1 MSRNPRRPSLAALWA
16 LLMLVVGTLGVQ
28 GSNAFAAIGLP
39 VLAIARVVELPQ
51 SIADNDLLAG
61 YVMAFF
67 IWGGSFLVWCWA
79 AYGALSLLARRGR
92 RGAITR
98 TQDGGRVDGVLAPL
112 GIPVVLVL
120 IAVGL
125 VQLRV
130 TGRNLLP
137 GRHRP
142 AAVEAYQ
149 IGPNRSEI
157 LWRIEAFPDH
167 SLKELRY
174 GVVSEGFRQVVPASG
189 APRPLKK
196 GESLVSALFQ
206 RDRVLEGYGRALDE
220 HRFKEGI
227 GMSSRRRLPRGLS
240 RDQMREGIDSI
251 LPAGSDMRKVRGTME
266 LEGFACRDWSGPG
279 VGTFLSCRRTEMANA
294 SGIRT
299 WEMSFMPKE
308 AVLNSVLVMETRGE
322 DGAAEAAASGTASP
336 SAPSGT
342 AGIREFAA
350 RYAAAWS
357 SQNAASVASFYAP
370 RGSLTINSGKPS
382 VGREA
387 IAAAAQGFMTAFP
400 DLVVRMDDLVR
411 EDGAHPIFR
420 WTATG
425 HNTGPGGRGKAVR
438 FSGFE
443 EWTLGADGLIAAS
456 LGHYDEAEYQRQLKE
471 GVGPAP

>member
-1 MSRNPRRPSLAALWA
+1 MNPRRLSLAALWA
-16 LLMLVVGTLGVQ
+16 FLMLVVGTLGVR

-51 SIADNDLLAG
+51 SIADNDILAA

-67 IWGGSFLVWCWA
+67 TWGGSFLVWCWA
-79 AYGALSLLARRGR
+79 SYGALSLLGRRGR

-98 TQDGGRVDGVLAPL
+98 TQDGGRVHGVLTPL

-120 IAVGL
+120 IAAGL
-125 VQLRV
+125 VQFRL

-137 GRHRP
+137 GRYQP

-157 LWRIEAFPDH
+157 LWRIEAFPDR
-167 SLKELRY
+167 SLKDLRY
-174 GVVSEGFRQVVPASG
+174 GEVPEGFHQVVPASG

-206 RDRVLEGYGRALDE
+206 RERVLEGYGRALDE
-220 HRFKEGI
+220 RRFKQGI

-240 RDQMREGIDSI
+240 RDQMREGIDSL
-251 LPAGSDMRKVRGTME
+251 LPAGSDMRKVRSTME

-279 VGTFLSCRRTEMANA
+279 VGTFLSCRRTEMANVSA
-294 SGIRT
+294 TRT
-299 WEMSFMPKE
+299 WEISFMPHD
-308 AVLNSVLVMETRGE
+308 AVLSSVLVMETRGD
-322 DGAAEAAASGTASP
+322 DGGSGGAASGSAGP
-336 SAPSGT
+336 ST
-342 AGIREFAA
+342 HAGMTDIRDFAT

-357 SQNAASVASFYAP
+357 SQNAAGVASFYAP
-370 RGSLTINSGKPS
+370 NGSLTINSGKPN

-400 DLVVRMDDLVR
+400 DLVVKMDDLLQ
-411 EDGAHPIFR
+411 EGGPHPIFR

-425 HNTGPGGRGKAVR
+425 HNTGPGGTGKAVR
-438 FSGFE
+438 FSGYE
-443 EWTLGADGLIAAS
+443 EWTRGADGLISAS
-456 LGHYDEAEYQRQLKE
+456 LGHYDEADYRRQLKD
-471 GVGPAP
+471 GVAP